1 MSCKLLYALCFWAQ
15 FALCTSCAQ
24 YPIQSAMRVQPRCA
38 MLSVLCVHCA
48 NVVQFA
54 VRSVFLC
61 PVCAQVA
68 LCTCCVQC
76 PITVHSLCVQLVKC
90 VMLSVHGA
98 NSPCQLQNAAQCPC
112 PNHPH
117 FSSVQCV
124 SCIVCV
130 QYSPAMGP
138 TVAPGSRRSSAKC
151 VVIV

>member
-1 MSCKLLYALCFWAQ
+1 
-15 FALCTSCAQ
+15 
-24 YPIQSAMRVQPRCA
+24 

-90 VMLSVHGA
+90 AMLSVHGA
-98 NSPCQLQNAAQCPC
+98 NSPRQVQNAAQCLR
-112 PNHPH
+112 PNPPAFLLCAVRVVH
-117 FSSVQCV
+117 SVCALLT
-124 SCIVCV
+124 SDG
-130 QYSPAMGP
+130 AH
-138 TVAPGSRRSSAKC
+138 RSS
-151 VVIV
+151 